1 MRKNI
6 SRYRL
11 GVRTDG
17 SQPSNRGSNPRSG
30 IFIYKSGSRLP
41 AFLTRTP
48 RHWRMHMHDTLK
60 HTNRLIHETSPYLLQ
75 HAHNPVEWY
84 PWGEEALERAK
95 REQKPIL
102 LSIGYSACH
111 WCHVMERE
119 SFENED
125 IAAVMNELF
134 VNIKVDRE
142 ERPDLDEI
150 YMNAVQ
156 IMTRHGGWPMTV
168 FLTPNLKPFY
178 GGTYYP
184 PEDRYGRPGFPKVMH
199 AVAEAFNEKN
209 AQVLEQADQLTTQLN
224 QMSNLVDPHEHEL
237 TEELITKAFQHY
249 RSQFDSQYGGFGN
262 APKFPPS
269 MGLPFLLRY
278 WHHSGN
284 PNALEMVELT
294 LQKMALGG
302 MYDQL
307 GGGFH
312 RYSTDARWLVPHFE
326 KMLYDNAQ
334 LVVAYFEAYQATQN
348 SFYRDIATETLD
360 YVLREMYDA
369 EKGGFYSTQDADSEG
384 VEGKFFVWELPD
396 VEDIIGEKNA
406 EIFCEYYDITPQ
418 GNFEGE
424 NILHVQTPPDIFA
437 RKLRMDQDELEALL
451 ADGRQKLFEEREK
464 RIKPGLDDKILTS
477 WNGIMI
483 RGMAM
488 GYQLTRKPEYLT
500 ACEKSAEFVLTT
512 LSQDNG
518 LLFRTYREG
527 KSHLNAYL
535 EDYSY
540 FIAGLIALYE
550 ASFEPRWLT
559 EAERLAHL
567 MIDQFGDEA
576 GDGFF
581 FTGKA
586 HESLIVQSKSAYDGA
601 TPAGVSM
608 AIHSLFRLAKHL
620 DKPEFHNKAVET
632 LKLYFN
638 QLEVMPSG
646 SGQLLCEL
654 AFLIS
659 TPKEIAIVGGKRDT
673 KTEAMLTALHGMY
686 LPNKIVALSEPN
698 DGGALPLLAN
708 KPQIDNSTTAYVC
721 ENYVC
726 QTPTTEIDAFLGM
739 L

>member
-1 MRKNI
+1 
-6 SRYRL
+6 
-11 GVRTDG
+11 
-17 SQPSNRGSNPRSG
+17 
-30 IFIYKSGSRLP
+30 
-41 AFLTRTP
+41 
-48 RHWRMHMHDTLK
+48 MHDAPK

-75 HAHNPVEWY
+75 HAHNPVDWY

-119 SFENED
+119 SFENEE

-134 VNIKVDRE
+134 INIKVDRE

-156 IMTRHGGWPMTV
+156 VMTRQGGWPMTV
-168 FLTPNLKPFY
+168 FLTPDLKPFY

-184 PEDRYGRPGFPKVMH
+184 PTDRYGRPGFPKVMH
-199 AVAEAFNEKN
+199 AVAEAFNEQN
-209 AQVLEQADQLTTQLN
+209 TQVLQQAEQITTHLEQV
-224 QMSNLVDPHEHEL
+224 SNVVDPHYHEL
-237 TEELITKAFQHY
+237 TEQLMTNAFQHY
-249 RSQFDSQYGGFGN
+249 RSQFDSQHGGFGN
-262 APKFPPS
+262 APKLPPS

-284 PNALEMVELT
+284 ANALEMVELT
-294 LQKMALGG
+294 LQKMARGG

-312 RYSTDARWLVPHFE
+312 RYSTDAHWLVPHFE

-334 LVVAYFEAYQATQN
+334 LVVAYFETYQVTQKP
-348 SFYRDIATETLD
+348 FYRDIAVETLD

-369 EKGGFYSTQDADSEG
+369 ENGGFYSTQDADSEG
-384 VEGKFFVWELPD
+384 VEGKFFVWEPND
-396 VEDIIGEKNA
+396 VEDVVGEENA
-406 EIFCEYYDITPQ
+406 EIFCEYYDITPH

-437 RKLRMDQDELEALL
+437 RKLRMELGELESLL
-451 ADGRQKLFEEREK
+451 ADGKRKLFQEREK

-488 GYQLTRKPEYLT
+488 GYQLTGKPEYLE
-500 ACEKSAEFVLTT
+500 ACKKSAEFVLTT

-518 LLFRTYREG
+518 LLLRTYRAG

-567 MIDQFGDEA
+567 MINEFGDDA

-586 HESLIVQSKSAYDGA
+586 HETLIVQSKSAYDGA
-601 TPAGVSM
+601 TPSGASM
-608 AIHSLFRLAKHL
+608 AIHSLLRLAKHL
-620 DKPEFHNKAVET
+620 DNPEFHDKAVET
-632 LKLYFN
+632 LRLYF
-638 QLEVMPSG
+638 QQMERMPSG

-654 AFLIS
+654 AFLLS
-659 TPKEIAIVGGKRDT
+659 TPKEVAIVGRLGSAETD
-673 KTEAMLTALHGMY
+673 AMLAALHGTY
-686 LPNKIVALSEPN
+686 QPNKIVALSEPS
-698 DGGALPLLAN
+698 DEAQTLPLLVGKTQVDDTA
-708 KPQIDNSTTAYVC
+708 TAYVC

-726 QTPTTEIDAFLGM
+726 QVPTTDLEAFVEL
-739 L
+739 LQ

>member
-1 MRKNI
+1 
-6 SRYRL
+6 
-11 GVRTDG
+11 
-17 SQPSNRGSNPRSG
+17 
-30 IFIYKSGSRLP
+30 
-41 AFLTRTP
+41 
-48 RHWRMHMHDTLK
+48 MHDTPE

-75 HAHNPVEWY
+75 HAHNPVDWY
-84 PWGEEALERAK
+84 PWGKEALTRAK
-95 REQKPIL
+95 QEQKPIL

-119 SFENED
+119 SFENEE

-134 VNIKVDRE
+134 INIKVDRE

-156 IMTRHGGWPMTV
+156 IMTRQGGWPMTV
-168 FLTPNLKPFY
+168 FLTPDLKPFY

-184 PEDRYGRPGFPKVMH
+184 PTDRYGRPGFPKVMH
-199 AVAEAFNEKN
+199 AVSEAFSDQNTE
-209 AQVLEQADQLTTQLN
+209 VLQQAEQITGHLS
-224 QMSNLVDPHEHEL
+224 QMSNVVDPHHHEL
-237 TEELITKAFQHY
+237 TEELMTNAFQNY
-249 RSQFDSQYGGFGN
+249 RAQFDSQHGGFGN

-278 WHHSGN
+278 WHQSGN
-284 PNALEMVELT
+284 ANALEMVELT
-294 LQKMALGG
+294 LEKMARGG

-312 RYSTDARWLVPHFE
+312 RYSTDAHWLVPHFE

-334 LVVAYFEAYQATQN
+334 LVVAYFEAYQATQKP
-348 SFYRDIATETLD
+348 FYRDIATETLD

-369 EKGGFYSTQDADSEG
+369 ENGGFYSTQDADSEG
-384 VEGKFFVWELPD
+384 VEGKFFVWEPND
-396 VEDIIGEKNA
+396 VEDIIGEENA
-406 EIFCEYYDITPQ
+406 KIFCEYYDITPQ

-424 NILHVQTPPDIFA
+424 NILQVQVPSDIFA
-437 RKLRMDQDELEALL
+437 RKLQMDVEALEALL
-451 ADGRQKLFEEREK
+451 ADGKQKLFEEREK

-488 GYQLTRKPEYLT
+488 GYQLTGKLEYLE
-500 ACEKSAEFVLTT
+500 ACEKSAEFVLTV

-518 LLFRTYREG
+518 LLLRTYRDG

-550 ASFEPRWLT
+550 ASFESRWLT
-559 EAERLAHL
+559 EAERLAHI
-567 MIDQFGDEA
+567 MIDQFGDDT

-586 HESLIVQSKSAYDGA
+586 HETLIVQSKSAYDGA
-601 TPAGVSM
+601 TPSGASM
-608 AIHSLFRLAKHL
+608 AIHSLLRLAKHL
-620 DKPEFHNKAVET
+620 DNPEFHDKAVET
-632 LKLYFN
+632 LLLYFH
-638 QLEVMPSG
+638 QMEGMPSG

-654 AFLIS
+654 AFLLS
-659 TPKEIAIVGGKRDT
+659 TPKEIAIVGEQGAA
-673 KTEAMLTALHGMY
+673 KTEAMLAALHSTY
-686 LPNKIVALSEPN
+686 QPNKIVALSESG
-698 DGGALPLLAN
+698 DGQTLPLLAG
-708 KPQIDNSTTAYVC
+708 KTQVDDTATAYVC

-726 QTPTTEIDAFLGM
+726 QAPTTDVEAFVEL
-739 L
+739 LR

>member
-1 MRKNI
+1 
-6 SRYRL
+6 
-11 GVRTDG
+11 
-17 SQPSNRGSNPRSG
+17 
-30 IFIYKSGSRLP
+30 
-41 AFLTRTP
+41 
-48 RHWRMHMHDTLK
+48 MHDTPK

-75 HAHNPVEWY
+75 HAHNPVDWY
-84 PWGEEALERAK
+84 PWGEEALTRAK
-95 REQKPIL
+95 QEQKPIL

-125 IAAVMNELF
+125 IAAIMNQLF
-134 VNIKVDRE
+134 INIKVDRE

-150 YMNAVQ
+150 YMSAVQ
-156 IMTRHGGWPMTV
+156 MMTRQGGWPMTV
-168 FLTPNLKPFY
+168 FLTPDLKPFY

-184 PEDRYGRPGFPKVMH
+184 PTDRYGRPGFPKVME
-199 AVAEAFNEKN
+199 AVAEAFNDKK
-209 AQVLEQADQLTTQLN
+209 AQVLQQADQFTAQLN
-224 QMSNLVDPHEHEL
+224 RISNVVDPHEHEL
-237 TEELITKAFQHY
+237 TEELMTNAFQHY
-249 RSQFDSQYGGFGN
+249 RSQFDSQYGGFGT

-284 PNALEMVELT
+284 ANALEMVELT
-294 LQKMALGG
+294 LEKMARGG

-312 RYSTDARWLVPHFE
+312 RYSTDAHWLVPHFE

-334 LVVAYFEAYQATQN
+334 LVVAYFEAYQATQKP
-348 SFYRDIATETLD
+348 FYRDIAVETLD

-369 EKGGFYSTQDADSEG
+369 ENGGFYSTQDADSEG
-384 VEGKFFVWELPD
+384 VEGKFFVWEPND
-396 VEDIIGEKNA
+396 VEDIIGEENA

-437 RKLRMDQDELEALL
+437 RKLQMDLGELETLL
-451 ADGRQKLFEEREK
+451 TDARQKLFEDREK

-488 GYQLTRKPEYLT
+488 GYQLTGKPEYLE

-518 LLFRTYREG
+518 LLLRTYRAG

-559 EAERLAHL
+559 EAERLANI
-567 MIDQFGDEA
+567 MIDQFGDDV

-586 HESLIVQSKSAYDGA
+586 HEVLIVQSKSAYDGA
-601 TPAGVSM
+601 TPSGASM
-608 AIHSLFRLAKHL
+608 AIHSLLRLAKHL
-620 DKPEFHNKAVET
+620 DNPEFHDKAIET
-632 LKLYFN
+632 LKLYFH
-638 QLEVMPSG
+638 QMEAMPSG

-654 AFLIS
+654 AFLLS
-659 TPKEIAIVGGKRDT
+659 TPKEIAIVGKKGDP
-673 KTEAMLTALHGMY
+673 KTEAMLTALHGIY
-686 LPNKIVALSEPN
+686 QPNKIVASSESA
-698 DGGALPLLAN
+698 DDQTLPLLTG
-708 KPQIDNSTTAYVC
+708 KTQVDNTATAYIC
-721 ENYVC
+721 ENYAC
-726 QTPTTEIDAFLGM
+726 QAPTTDVETFAEM
-739 L
+739 LQ

>member
-1 MRKNI
+1 
-6 SRYRL
+6 
-11 GVRTDG
+11 
-17 SQPSNRGSNPRSG
+17 
-30 IFIYKSGSRLP
+30 
-41 AFLTRTP
+41 
-48 RHWRMHMHDTLK
+48 MHDTPK

-75 HAHNPVEWY
+75 HAHNPVDWY
-84 PWGEEALERAK
+84 PWGEEALTRAK
-95 REQKPIL
+95 QEQKPIL

-125 IAAVMNELF
+125 IAAIMNQLF
-134 VNIKVDRE
+134 INIKVDRE

-156 IMTRHGGWPMTV
+156 MMTRQGGWPMTV
-168 FLTPNLKPFY
+168 FLTPDLKPFY

-184 PEDRYGRPGFPKVMH
+184 PTDRYGRPGFPKVME
-199 AVAEAFNEKN
+199 AVAEAFNDKN
-209 AQVLEQADQLTTQLN
+209 AQVLEQADQLTVQLN
-224 QMSNLVDPHEHEL
+224 RISNVVDPHEHEL
-237 TEELITKAFQHY
+237 TEQLMDNAFQHY
-249 RSQFDSQYGGFGN
+249 RSQFDTQYGGFGT

-284 PNALEMVELT
+284 ANALEMVELT
-294 LQKMALGG
+294 LEKMARGG

-312 RYSTDARWLVPHFE
+312 RYSTDAHWLVPHFE

-334 LVVAYFEAYQATQN
+334 LVVAYFEAYQATRKP
-348 SFYRDIATETLD
+348 FYHHIATETLD

-369 EKGGFYSTQDADSEG
+369 ENGGFYSTQDADSEG
-384 VEGKFFVWELPD
+384 VEGKFFVWEPND
-396 VEDIIGEKNA
+396 VEDIIGEENA
-406 EIFCEYYDITPQ
+406 EIFCEYYDITLH

-424 NILHVQTPPDIFA
+424 NILHVQAPPDIFA
-437 RKLRMDQDELEALL
+437 RKLQMDLGELEALL
-451 ADGRQKLFEEREK
+451 ADARQKLFEEREK

-488 GYQLTRKPEYLT
+488 GYQLTGKPEYLE

-518 LLFRTYREG
+518 LLLRTYRAG

-550 ASFEPRWLT
+550 ACFEPRWLT
-559 EAERLAHL
+559 EAERLANI
-567 MIDQFGDEA
+567 MIDQFGDDA

-586 HESLIVQSKSAYDGA
+586 HETLIVQSKSAYDGA
-601 TPAGVSM
+601 TPSGASM
-608 AIHSLFRLAKHL
+608 AIHSLLRLAKHL
-620 DKPEFHNKAVET
+620 DNPEFHNKAVET
-632 LKLYFN
+632 LKLYFH
-638 QLEVMPSG
+638 QMERMPSG

-654 AFLIS
+654 AFLLS
-659 TPKEIAIVGGKRDT
+659 TPKEIAIVGKKGDP
-673 KTEAMLTALHGMY
+673 KTEAMLTALHGIY
-686 LPNKIVALSEPN
+686 QPNKIVASSESA
-698 DGGALPLLAN
+698 DGETLPLLAG
-708 KPQIDNSTTAYVC
+708 KTQVDNTATAYIC
-721 ENYVC
+721 ENYAC
-726 QTPTTEIDAFLGM
+726 QAPTTDVEAFLG
-739 L
+739 LLH

>member
-1 MRKNI
+1 M
-6 SRYRL
+6 S
-11 GVRTDG
+11 D
-17 SQPSNRGSNPRSG
+17 SP
-30 IFIYKSGSRLP
+30 
-41 AFLTRTP
+41 
-48 RHWRMHMHDTLK
+48 K

-75 HAHNPVEWY
+75 HAHNPVDWY
-84 PWGEEALERAK
+84 PWGEEALELSK

-119 SFENED
+119 SFENEE
-125 IAAVMNELF
+125 IATIMNDLF

-156 IMTRHGGWPMTV
+156 VMTRHGGWPMTV
-168 FLTPNLKPFY
+168 FLTPELKPFY

-184 PEDRYGRPGFPKVMH
+184 PEDRYGRPGFPKVME
-199 AVAEAFNEKN
+199 AVAEAYNEKN
-209 AQVLEQADQLTTQLN
+209 AQVLEQADQITSQLN
-224 QMSNLVDPHEHEL
+224 QMSNLVDPHAQEL
-237 TEELITKAFQHY
+237 TEEIMTKAFHHY

-269 MGLPFLLRY
+269 MGLPFLMRY

-284 PNALEMVELT
+284 DTALEMVELT
-294 LQKMALGG
+294 LQKMARGG

-312 RYSTDARWLVPHFE
+312 RYSTDERWLVPHFE

-334 LVVAYFEAYQATQN
+334 LVVSYFEAYQATQN
-348 SFYRDIATETLD
+348 TFYLDIATETLD

-369 EKGGFYSTQDADSEG
+369 ENGGFYSTQDADSEG
-384 VEGKFFVWELPD
+384 VEGKFFVWEPTD
-396 VEDIIGEKNA
+396 VEDIIGEENA
-406 EIFCEYYDITPQ
+406 EIFCEYYDITPH

-424 NILHVQTPPDIFA
+424 NILHVQTPTDIFA
-437 RKLRMDQDELEALL
+437 RKIGTDIEELETLL
-451 ADGRQKLFEEREK
+451 ADCRQKLFDEREK

-488 GYQLTRKPEYLT
+488 GYQLTGKPEYLT

-512 LSQDNG
+512 LTQENG
-518 LLFRTYREG
+518 LLLRTYRAG

-540 FIAGLIALYE
+540 FITGLIALYE
-550 ASFEPRWLT
+550 ASFEPRWLS
-559 EAERLAHL
+559 EAERLAHS
-567 MIDQFGDEA
+567 MIDQFGDQS

-586 HESLIVQSKSAYDGA
+586 HETLIVQSKSAYDGA
-601 TPAGVSM
+601 TPSGASM
-608 AIHSLFRLAKHL
+608 AIHSLLRLAKHL
-620 DKPEFHNKAVET
+620 DKSEFHDKAVET

-638 QLEVMPSG
+638 QMDVMPSG

-654 AFLIS
+654 AFLLS
-659 TPKEIAIVGGKRDT
+659 TSKEIAIIGEKEDT
-673 KTEAMLTALHGMY
+673 QTERMLTALHNIY
-686 LPNKIVALSEPN
+686 LPNKVIALSDSIEDN
-698 DGGALPLLAN
+698 TLPLLAN
-708 KPQIDNSTTAYVC
+708 RSQIDNTTTAYVC
-721 ENYVC
+721 EDYVC
-726 QTPTTEIDAFLGM
+726 KTPTTDVDAFLQ
-739 L
+739 LLSE

>member
-1 MRKNI
+1 MPDD
-6 SRYRL
+6 S
-11 GVRTDG
+11 
-17 SQPSNRGSNPRSG
+17 
-30 IFIYKSGSRLP
+30 
-41 AFLTRTP
+41 
-48 RHWRMHMHDTLK
+48 K
-60 HTNRLIHETSPYLLQ
+60 HTNRLIQETSPYLLQ
-75 HAHNPVEWY
+75 HAHNPVDWY
-84 PWGEEALERAK
+84 PWGEEALELAK

-119 SFENED
+119 SFENEE
-125 IAAVMNELF
+125 IAAIMNELF

-156 IMTRHGGWPMTV
+156 AMTRQGGWPMTV
-168 FLTPNLKPFY
+168 FLTPDLKPFY

-209 AQVLEQADQLTTQLN
+209 EQVLEQADQITTQLS

-237 TEELITKAFQHY
+237 TEELMSKACQHY

-284 PNALEMVELT
+284 ANALEMVETT
-294 LQKMALGG
+294 LQRMARGG
-302 MYDQL
+302 IYDQL

-312 RYSTDARWLVPHFE
+312 RYSTDERWLVPHFE

-348 SFYRDIATETLD
+348 TFYSDVGTETLD

-369 EKGGFYSTQDADSEG
+369 ENGGFYSTQDADSEG
-384 VEGKFFVWELPD
+384 VEGKFFVWETYD
-396 VEDIIGEKNA
+396 VEDIVGEKNA
-406 EIFCEYYDITPQ
+406 EIFCEYYDITPR

-437 RKLRMDQDELEALL
+437 RKLGMDIDELEALL

-488 GYQLTRKPEYLT
+488 GYQLTGKPEYLT

-518 LLFRTYREG
+518 LLLRTYRAG

-559 EAERLAHL
+559 EAERLTHL
-567 MIDQFGDEA
+567 MIDQFGDEE
-576 GDGFF
+576 GNGFF

-586 HESLIVQSKSAYDGA
+586 HETLIVQSKSAYDGA
-601 TPAGVSM
+601 TPSGASM
-608 AIHSLFRLAKHL
+608 AIHSLLRLSKHL
-620 DKPEFHNKAVET
+620 DNSGFYDKAVET
-632 LKLYFN
+632 LKLYFH
-638 QLEVMPSG
+638 QMDVMPSG

-654 AFLIS
+654 AFLLS
-659 TPKEIAIVGGKRDT
+659 TPKEIAIIGEKEDT
-673 KTEAMLTALHGMY
+673 KTEGMLSALHRMY
-686 LPNKIVALSEPN
+686 LPNKIVAFTDSTE
-698 DGGALPLLAN
+698 GTTLPLLAN
-708 KPQIDNSTTAYVC
+708 KSQIDKSTTAYIC
-721 ENYVC
+721 EDYVC
-726 QTPTTEIDAFLGM
+726 QTPTTDVDTFLEM
-739 L
+739 LQSE

>member
-1 MRKNI
+1 MQ
-6 SRYRL
+6 
-11 GVRTDG
+11 D
-17 SQPSNRGSNPRSG
+17 
-30 IFIYKSGSRLP
+30 
-41 AFLTRTP
+41 TP
-48 RHWRMHMHDTLK
+48 K

-75 HAHNPVEWY
+75 HAHNPVDWY
-84 PWGEEALERAK
+84 PWGEEALELAK

-119 SFENED
+119 SFESEE
-125 IAAVMNELF
+125 IAAIMNELF
-134 VNIKVDRE
+134 INIKVDRE

-156 IMTRHGGWPMTV
+156 VMTRHGGWPMTV
-168 FLTPNLKPFY
+168 FLTPDLKPFY

-199 AVAEAFNEKN
+199 AVAEAFSEKN
-209 AQVLEQADQLTTQLN
+209 AQVLEQADQITTQLN

-237 TEELITKAFQHY
+237 TEELMNKAFQHY
-249 RSQFDSQYGGFGN
+249 RSQFDAQYGGFGN

-284 PNALEMVELT
+284 ANALEMVQLT
-294 LQKMALGG
+294 LQKMARGG

-312 RYSTDARWLVPHFE
+312 RYSTDAHWLVPHFE

-334 LVVAYFEAYQATQN
+334 LVVAYFEAYQATQ
-348 SFYRDIATETLD
+348 SPFYRDIATETLD

-369 EKGGFYSTQDADSEG
+369 ENGGFYSTQDADSEG
-384 VEGKFFVWELPD
+384 VEGKFFVWEPSE
-396 VEDIIGEKNA
+396 VEDIIGEENA
-406 EIFCEYYDITPQ
+406 EIFCEYYDITPH

-424 NILHVQTPPDIFA
+424 NILHVQTPSDIFA
-437 RKLRMDQDELEALL
+437 RKLGMDQDELESLL
-451 ADGRQKLFEEREK
+451 ADGRQKLFAEREK

-488 GYQLTRKPEYLT
+488 GYQLTGKPEYLT

-512 LSQDNG
+512 LSQDDG
-518 LLFRTYREG
+518 LLLRTYRAG

-550 ASFEPRWLT
+550 ASFEPKWLS
-559 EAERLAHL
+559 EAERLAHI
-567 MIDQFGDEA
+567 MIDQFGDES

-601 TPAGVSM
+601 TPAGASM
-608 AIHSLFRLAKHL
+608 AIHSLLRLAKHL
-620 DKPEFHNKAVET
+620 DKPEFHDKAVET
-632 LKLYFN
+632 LKLYFH
-638 QLEVMPSG
+638 QMDVMPSG

-654 AFLIS
+654 AFLLS
-659 TPKEIAIVGGKRDT
+659 TPKEIAIIGEKGET
-673 KTEAMLTALHGMY
+673 KTEAMLAALHGMY
-686 LPNKIVALSEPN
+686 LPNKIVALNEP
-698 DGGALPLLAN
+698 AEETTLPLLAN
-708 KPQIDNSTTAYVC
+708 KPQIDNSATVYVC

-726 QTPTTEIDAFLGM
+726 QAPTTDVEGFVGM
-739 L
+739 LQYM

>member
-1 MRKNI
+1 
-6 SRYRL
+6 
-11 GVRTDG
+11 
-17 SQPSNRGSNPRSG
+17 
-30 IFIYKSGSRLP
+30 
-41 AFLTRTP
+41 
-48 RHWRMHMHDTLK
+48 MHDTPK

-75 HAHNPVEWY
+75 HAHNPVDWY
-84 PWGEEALERAK
+84 PWGEEALARAK
-95 REQKPIL
+95 QEQKPIL

-119 SFENED
+119 SFENEE
-125 IAAVMNELF
+125 IAAVMNQLF
-134 VNIKVDRE
+134 INIKVDRE

-156 IMTRHGGWPMTV
+156 IMTRQGGWPMTV
-168 FLTPNLKPFY
+168 FLTPDLKPFY

-184 PEDRYGRPGFPKVMH
+184 PTDRYGRPGFPKVMD
-199 AVAEAFNEKN
+199 AVAEAFSTQNT
-209 AQVLEQADQLTTQLN
+209 QVLQQAEQITAHLA
-224 QMSNLVDPHEHEL
+224 QMSNVVDPHHHEL
-237 TEELITKAFQHY
+237 TEELMTNAFQNY
-249 RSQFDSQYGGFGN
+249 RSQFDSHHGGFGN

-284 PNALEMVELT
+284 ANALEMVELT
-294 LQKMALGG
+294 LEKMARGG

-312 RYSTDARWLVPHFE
+312 RYSTDAHWLVPHFE

-334 LVVAYFEAYQATQN
+334 LVVAYFEAYQATQKP
-348 SFYRDIATETLD
+348 FYRDIATETLD

-369 EKGGFYSTQDADSEG
+369 ENGGFYSTQDADSEG
-384 VEGKFFVWELPD
+384 VEGKFFVWEPND
-396 VEDIIGEKNA
+396 VEDIIGEENA

-424 NILHVQTPPDIFA
+424 NILHVQAPPDIFA
-437 RKLRMDQDELEALL
+437 RKLRMDLGELETLL
-451 ADGRQKLFEEREK
+451 ADAKQKLFEARET

-477 WNGIMI
+477 WNGLMI

-488 GYQLTRKPEYLT
+488 GYQLTGKSEYLE
-500 ACEKSAEFVLTT
+500 ACEKSAEFVLTV

-518 LLFRTYREG
+518 LLLRTYRDG

-540 FIAGLIALYE
+540 FIAGLIGLYE

-559 EAERLAHL
+559 EAERLANL
-567 MIDQFGDEA
+567 MIDQFGDDA

-586 HESLIVQSKSAYDGA
+586 HETLIVQSKSAYDGA
-601 TPAGVSM
+601 TPSGASM
-608 AIHSLFRLAKHL
+608 AIHSLLRLAKHL
-620 DKPEFHNKAVET
+620 DKPEFHDRAVET
-632 LKLYFN
+632 LLLYFH
-638 QLEVMPSG
+638 QMERMPSG

-654 AFLIS
+654 AFLLS
-659 TPKEIAIVGGKRDT
+659 TPKEIAIVGQKGDA
-673 KTEAMLTALHGMY
+673 KTGELLAALHGIY
-686 LPNKIVALSEPN
+686 QPNKIVALSESA
-698 DGGALPLLAN
+698 DGQTLPLLAG
-708 KPQIDNSTTAYVC
+708 KTQVDNTATAYVC

-726 QTPTTEIDAFLGM
+726 QAPTTDVEAFVKL
-739 L
+739 LR

>member
-1 MRKNI
+1 
-6 SRYRL
+6 
-11 GVRTDG
+11 
-17 SQPSNRGSNPRSG
+17 
-30 IFIYKSGSRLP
+30 
-41 AFLTRTP
+41 
-48 RHWRMHMHDTLK
+48 MHDTPK

-75 HAHNPVEWY
+75 HAHNPVDWY
-84 PWGEEALERAK
+84 PWGEAALTRAK
-95 REQKPIL
+95 QEQKPIL

-119 SFENED
+119 SFENEE

-134 VNIKVDRE
+134 INIKVDRE

-156 IMTRHGGWPMTV
+156 IMTRQGGWPMTV
-168 FLTPNLKPFY
+168 FLTPDLKPFY

-184 PEDRYGRPGFPKVMH
+184 PTDRYGRPGFPKVMH
-199 AVAEAFNEKN
+199 AVAEAFSGQNT
-209 AQVLEQADQLTTQLN
+209 QVLEQADQITAHLA
-224 QMSNLVDPHEHEL
+224 QMSNVVDPNHREL
-237 TEELITKAFQHY
+237 TEALMTNAFQNY
-249 RSQFDSQYGGFGN
+249 RSQFDSHHGGFGN

-284 PNALEMVELT
+284 VNALEMVELT
-294 LQKMALGG
+294 LEKMARGG

-312 RYSTDARWLVPHFE
+312 RYSTDAHWLVPHFE

-334 LVVAYFEAYQATQN
+334 LVVAYFEAYQATQKP
-348 SFYRDIATETLD
+348 FYRDIATETLD

-369 EKGGFYSTQDADSEG
+369 ENGGFYSTQDADSEG
-384 VEGKFFVWELPD
+384 VEGKFFVWEPND
-396 VEDIIGEKNA
+396 VEDIIGEENA

-437 RKLRMDQDELEALL
+437 RKLRMEVSELEALL
-451 ADGRQKLFEEREK
+451 ADGKQKLFEAREK

-488 GYQLTRKPEYLT
+488 GYQLTGKPEYLE

-518 LLFRTYREG
+518 LLLRTYRDG

-540 FIAGLIALYE
+540 FISGLIALYE

-559 EAERLAHL
+559 EAERLAHI
-567 MIDQFGDEA
+567 MIDQFGDDA

-586 HESLIVQSKSAYDGA
+586 HETLIVQSKSAYDGA
-601 TPAGVSM
+601 TPSGASM
-608 AIHSLFRLAKHL
+608 AIHSLLRLAKHL
-620 DKPEFHNKAVET
+620 DNSEFHDKTVET
-632 LKLYFN
+632 LSLYF
-638 QLEVMPSG
+638 QQMERMPSG

-654 AFLIS
+654 AFLLS
-659 TPKEIAIVGGKRDT
+659 TPKEIAIVGT
-673 KTEAMLTALHGMY
+673 KGDAKTDAMLAALHSTY
-686 LPNKIVALSEPN
+686 QPNKIVALSESA
-698 DGGALPLLAN
+698 DGQTLPLLTG
-708 KPQIDNSTTAYVC
+708 KTQIDNAATAYVC

-726 QTPTTEIDAFLGM
+726 QAPTTDVEAFVEL
-739 L
+739 LR

>member
-1 MRKNI
+1 
-6 SRYRL
+6 
-11 GVRTDG
+11 
-17 SQPSNRGSNPRSG
+17 
-30 IFIYKSGSRLP
+30 
-41 AFLTRTP
+41 
-48 RHWRMHMHDTLK
+48 MHDTPK

-75 HAHNPVEWY
+75 HAHNPVDWY

-95 REQKPIL
+95 HEQKPIL

-119 SFENED
+119 SFENEE

-134 VNIKVDRE
+134 INIKVDRE

-156 IMTRHGGWPMTV
+156 VMTRQGGWPMTV
-168 FLTPNLKPFY
+168 FLTPDLKPFY

-184 PEDRYGRPGFPKVMH
+184 PTDRYGRPGFPKVME
-199 AVAEAFNEKN
+199 AVAEAFKDKHT
-209 AQVLEQADQLTTQLN
+209 QVLEQADQLTTQLN
-224 QMSNLVDPHEHEL
+224 QISNVVDPHEHEP
-237 TEELITKAFQHY
+237 TEQLMQNAFQHY
-249 RSQFDSQYGGFGN
+249 RSQFDSHHGGFGN

-284 PNALEMVELT
+284 ANALEMVELT
-294 LQKMALGG
+294 LEKMARGG

-312 RYSTDARWLVPHFE
+312 RYSTDAHWLVPHFE

-334 LVVAYFEAYQATQN
+334 LVVAYFEAYQATQKP
-348 SFYRDIATETLD
+348 FYRDIATETLD

-369 EKGGFYSTQDADSEG
+369 ENGGFYSTQDADSEG
-384 VEGKFFVWELPD
+384 VEGKFFVWEPND
-396 VEDIIGEKNA
+396 VEDIIGEENA

-424 NILHVQTPPDIFA
+424 NILHVQTPSDIFA
-437 RKLRMDQDELEALL
+437 RKLRMELEDLEALL
-451 ADGRQKLFEEREK
+451 ADGKRKLFEEREK

-488 GYQLTRKPEYLT
+488 GYQLTAKPEYLE

-512 LSQDNG
+512 LSQGSG
-518 LLFRTYREG
+518 LLLRTYRSG

-550 ASFEPRWLT
+550 SSFETRWLT
-559 EAERLAHL
+559 EAERLAHI

-586 HESLIVQSKSAYDGA
+586 HETLIVQSKSAYDGA
-601 TPAGVSM
+601 TPSGASM
-608 AIHSLFRLAKHL
+608 AIHSLLRLAKHL
-620 DKPEFHNKAVET
+620 DNPEFHDKAVET
-632 LKLYFN
+632 LKLYFH
-638 QLEVMPSG
+638 QMERMPTG

-654 AFLIS
+654 AFLLS
-659 TPKEIAIVGGKRDT
+659 TPKEIAIVGEKGDT
-673 KTEAMLTALHGMY
+673 KTEAMLAALHGTY
-686 LPNKIVALSEPN
+686 QPNKIVALSESA
-698 DGGALPLLAN
+698 DGQTLPLLAG
-708 KPQIDNSTTAYVC
+708 KTQVDDTATAYVC
-721 ENYVC
+721 ENYAC
-726 QTPTTEIDAFLGM
+726 QAPTTDVEAFVEL
-739 L
+739 LQ

>member
-1 MRKNI
+1 
-6 SRYRL
+6 
-11 GVRTDG
+11 
-17 SQPSNRGSNPRSG
+17 
-30 IFIYKSGSRLP
+30 
-41 AFLTRTP
+41 
-48 RHWRMHMHDTLK
+48 MHDTPK
-60 HTNRLIHETSPYLLQ
+60 HTNRLVHETSPYLLQ
-75 HAHNPVEWY
+75 HAHNPVDWY

-119 SFENED
+119 SFENEE

-134 VNIKVDRE
+134 INIKVDRE

-156 IMTRHGGWPMTV
+156 VMTRQGGWPMTV
-168 FLTPNLKPFY
+168 FLTPDLKPFY

-184 PEDRYGRPGFPKVMH
+184 PTDRYGRPGFPKVME
-199 AVAEAFNEKN
+199 AVAEAFKDKHT
-209 AQVLEQADQLTTQLN
+209 QVLEQADQLTAQLN
-224 QMSNLVDPHEHEL
+224 QINNVVYPHEQEL
-237 TEELITKAFQHY
+237 SEQLMQNAFQHY
-249 RSQFDSQYGGFGN
+249 RSQFDSHHGGFGN

-284 PNALEMVELT
+284 ANALEMVELT
-294 LQKMALGG
+294 LEKMARGG

-312 RYSTDARWLVPHFE
+312 RYSTDAHWLVPHFE

-334 LVVAYFEAYQATQN
+334 LVVVYFEAYQATQKP
-348 SFYRDIATETLD
+348 FYRDIATETLD

-369 EKGGFYSTQDADSEG
+369 ENGGFYSTQDADSEG
-384 VEGKFFVWELPD
+384 VEGKFFVWEPND
-396 VEDIIGEKNA
+396 VEDVIGEENA
-406 EIFCEYYDITPQ
+406 EIFCEYYDITPH

-424 NILHVQTPPDIFA
+424 NILHVQTPSDIFA
-437 RKLRMDQDELEALL
+437 RKLRMDVAELEALL
-451 ADGRQKLFEEREK
+451 ADGKQKLFEEREK

-488 GYQLTRKPEYLT
+488 GYQLTAKPAYLE

-518 LLFRTYREG
+518 LLLRTYRSG

-559 EAERLAHL
+559 EAERLAHI
-567 MIDQFGDEA
+567 MIDQFGDDA

-586 HESLIVQSKSAYDGA
+586 HETLIVQSKSAYDGA
-601 TPAGVSM
+601 TPSGASM
-608 AIHSLFRLAKHL
+608 AIHSLLRLAKHL
-620 DKPEFHNKAVET
+620 DNAQFHDKAVET
-632 LKLYFN
+632 LKLYFH
-638 QLEVMPSG
+638 QMERMPSG

-654 AFLIS
+654 AFLLS
-659 TPKEIAIVGGKRDT
+659 TPKEIAIVGEKGDA
-673 KTEAMLTALHGMY
+673 KTEAMLAALHGIY
-686 LPNKIVALSEPN
+686 HPNKIVALSESA
-698 DGGALPLLAN
+698 DGQTLPLLAG
-708 KPQIDNSTTAYVC
+708 KSQVDNTATAYVC

-726 QTPTTEIDAFLGM
+726 QAPTTDVEAFLE
-739 L
+739 LLQ

>member
-1 MRKNI
+1 
-6 SRYRL
+6 
-11 GVRTDG
+11 
-17 SQPSNRGSNPRSG
+17 
-30 IFIYKSGSRLP
+30 
-41 AFLTRTP
+41 
-48 RHWRMHMHDTLK
+48 MHDDPK
-60 HTNRLIHETSPYLLQ
+60 HTNRLIQETSPYLLQ
-75 HAHNPVEWY
+75 HAHNPVDWF
-84 PWGEEALERAK
+84 PWGKEALELSK

-119 SFENED
+119 SFENEE
-125 IAAVMNELF
+125 IAAIMNELF

-156 IMTRHGGWPMTV
+156 AMTRHGGWPMTV
-168 FLTPNLKPFY
+168 FLTPDLKPFY

-184 PEDRYGRPGFPKVMH
+184 PEDRYGRPGFPKVME

-209 AQVLEQADQLTTQLN
+209 AQVLEQADQITTQLS

-237 TEELITKAFQHY
+237 TEELMTQAFNHY
-249 RSQFDSQYGGFGN
+249 RTQFDAQYGGFGN

-284 PNALEMVELT
+284 VNALEMVEIT
-294 LQKMALGG
+294 LQKMARGG
-302 MYDQL
+302 LYDQL

-312 RYSTDARWLVPHFE
+312 RYSTDAHWLVPHFE

-348 SFYRDIATETLD
+348 TFYRDIGTETLD

-369 EKGGFYSTQDADSEG
+369 ENGGFYSTQDADSEG
-384 VEGKFFVWELPD
+384 VEGKFFVWEPYD

-424 NILHVQTPPDIFA
+424 NILHVQTTSDIFA
-437 RKLRMDQDELEALL
+437 RKIGMDADELEALL
-451 ADGRQKLFEEREK
+451 AEGRQKLFDEREK

-488 GYQLTRKPEYLT
+488 GYQLTGKPEYLS

-518 LLFRTYREG
+518 LLLRTYRAG

-567 MIDQFGDEA
+567 MIEQFGDEA

-586 HESLIVQSKSAYDGA
+586 HETLIVQSKSAYDGA
-601 TPAGVSM
+601 TPSGASM

-620 DKPEFHNKAVET
+620 DNTGFHDKAVET
-632 LKLYFN
+632 LKLYFH
-638 QLEVMPSG
+638 QMEVMPTG

-654 AFLIS
+654 AFMLS
-659 TPKEIAIVGGKRDT
+659 TPKEIAIIGVKGDT
-673 KTEAMLTALHGMY
+673 TSEAMLKALHGMY
-686 LPNKIVALSEPN
+686 FPNKIVAMTESVE
-698 DGGALPLLAN
+698 GSTLPLLAN
-708 KPQIDNSTTAYVC
+708 KSQIDNNTTAYVC
-721 ENYVC
+721 EDYVC
-726 QTPTTEIDAFLGM
+726 QAPTTDVDMFLQM
-739 L
+739 LQE

>member
-1 MRKNI
+1 
-6 SRYRL
+6 
-11 GVRTDG
+11 
-17 SQPSNRGSNPRSG
+17 
-30 IFIYKSGSRLP
+30 
-41 AFLTRTP
+41 
-48 RHWRMHMHDTLK
+48 MHDTPK
-60 HTNRLIHETSPYLLQ
+60 HTNRLVHETSPYLLQ
-75 HAHNPVEWY
+75 HAHNPVDWY

-119 SFENED
+119 SFENEE
-125 IAAVMNELF
+125 IASVMNELF
-134 VNIKVDRE
+134 INIKVDRE

-156 IMTRHGGWPMTV
+156 VMTRQGGWPMTV
-168 FLTPNLKPFY
+168 FLTPDLKPFY

-184 PEDRYGRPGFPKVMH
+184 PTDRYGRPGFPKVME
-199 AVAEAFNEKN
+199 AVAEAFKDKHT
-209 AQVLEQADQLTTQLN
+209 QVLEQADQLTAQLN
-224 QMSNLVDPHEHEL
+224 QINNVVYPHEQEL
-237 TEELITKAFQHY
+237 SEQLMQNAFQHY
-249 RSQFDSQYGGFGN
+249 RSQFDSHHGGFGN

-284 PNALEMVELT
+284 ANALEMVELT
-294 LQKMALGG
+294 LEKMARGG

-312 RYSTDARWLVPHFE
+312 RYSTDAHWLVPHFE

-334 LVVAYFEAYQATQN
+334 LVVAYFEAYQATQKP
-348 SFYRDIATETLD
+348 FYRDITTETLD

-369 EKGGFYSTQDADSEG
+369 ENGGFYSTQDADSEG
-384 VEGKFFVWELPD
+384 IEGKFFVWEPND
-396 VEDIIGEKNA
+396 VEDVIGEENA
-406 EIFCEYYDITPQ
+406 EIFCEYYDITPH

-424 NILHVQTPPDIFA
+424 NILHVQTPSDIFA
-437 RKLRMDQDELEALL
+437 RKLRMDVAELEALL
-451 ADGRQKLFEEREK
+451 ADGKQKLFEEREK

-488 GYQLTRKPEYLT
+488 GYQLTGKPEYLE

-518 LLFRTYREG
+518 LLLRTYRSG

-550 ASFEPRWLT
+550 ASFEQRWLT
-559 EAERLAHL
+559 EAERLAHI
-567 MIDQFGDEA
+567 MIDQFGDDA

-586 HESLIVQSKSAYDGA
+586 HETLIVQSKSAYDGA
-601 TPAGVSM
+601 TPSGASM
-608 AIHSLFRLAKHL
+608 AIHSLLRLAKHL
-620 DKPEFHNKAVET
+620 DNAQFHDKAVET
-632 LKLYFN
+632 LKLYFH
-638 QLEVMPSG
+638 QMERMPSG

-654 AFLIS
+654 AFLLS
-659 TPKEIAIVGGKRDT
+659 TPKEIAIVGEKGDA
-673 KTEAMLTALHGMY
+673 KTEAMLVALHSTY
-686 LPNKIVALSEPN
+686 QPNKIVALSESA
-698 DGGALPLLAN
+698 DGQILPLLAG
-708 KPQIDNSTTAYVC
+708 KTQIDDTATAYVC
-721 ENYVC
+721 ENYAC
-726 QTPTTEIDAFLGM
+726 QAPTTDVEAFVEL
-739 L
+739 LQ

>member
-1 MRKNI
+1 
-6 SRYRL
+6 
-11 GVRTDG
+11 
-17 SQPSNRGSNPRSG
+17 
-30 IFIYKSGSRLP
+30 
-41 AFLTRTP
+41 
-48 RHWRMHMHDTLK
+48 MHDTPK

-75 HAHNPVEWY
+75 HAHNPVDWY
-84 PWGEEALERAK
+84 PWGGEALERAK
-95 REQKPIL
+95 QEQRPIL

-119 SFENED
+119 SFENEE

-134 VNIKVDRE
+134 INIKVDRE

-156 IMTRHGGWPMTV
+156 IMTRQGGWPMTV
-168 FLTPNLKPFY
+168 FLTPDLKPFY

-184 PEDRYGRPGFPKVMH
+184 PTDRHGRPGFPKVMH
-199 AVAEAFNEKN
+199 AVSEAFNDKHTQILQQ
-209 AQVLEQADQLTTQLN
+209 AEQITTHLA
-224 QMSNLVDPHEHEL
+224 QMSNVADPHHHEL
-237 TEELITKAFQHY
+237 TEELMTKAFQNY
-249 RSQFDSQYGGFGN
+249 RSQFDSRHGGFGN

-284 PNALEMVELT
+284 ANALEMVELT
-294 LQKMALGG
+294 LEKMARGG

-312 RYSTDARWLVPHFE
+312 RYSTDAHWLVPHFE

-334 LVVAYFEAYQATQN
+334 LVVAYFEAYQATQKP
-348 SFYRDIATETLD
+348 FYRDIATETLD

-369 EKGGFYSTQDADSEG
+369 ENGGFYATQDADSEG
-384 VEGKFFVWELPD
+384 VEGKFFVWEPND
-396 VEDIIGEKNA
+396 VEDIIGEENA
-406 EIFCEYYDITPQ
+406 DIFCEYYDITPQ

-424 NILHVQTPPDIFA
+424 NILHVQVPPDIFA
-437 RKLRMDQDELEALL
+437 RKLRMDPDELEALL
-451 ADGRQKLFEEREK
+451 TDGKQKLFEAREK

-483 RGMAM
+483 RSMAM
-488 GYQLTRKPEYLT
+488 GYQLTGKPEYLE
-500 ACEKSAEFVLTT
+500 ACEKSADFILTT

-518 LLFRTYREG
+518 LLLRTYRDG

-559 EAERLAHL
+559 EAERLAHI
-567 MIDQFGDEA
+567 MIDQFGDDA

-586 HESLIVQSKSAYDGA
+586 HETLIVQSKSAYDGA
-601 TPAGVSM
+601 TPSGASM
-608 AIHSLFRLAKHL
+608 AIHSLLRLAKHL
-620 DKPEFHNKAVET
+620 DTAEFHDKAVET
-632 LKLYFN
+632 LLLYFH
-638 QLEVMPSG
+638 QMEGTPSG

-654 AFLIS
+654 AFLLS
-659 TPKEIAIVGGKRDT
+659 TPKEIAIVGRKGDA
-673 KTEAMLTALHGMY
+673 KTEAMLTALHSIY
-686 LPNKIVALSEPN
+686 QPNKIVALSESA
-698 DGGALPLLAN
+698 DEQTFPLLAS
-708 KPQIDNSTTAYVC
+708 KPQVDNTATAYVC

-726 QTPTTEIDAFLGM
+726 QAPTTDIATFVERLR
-739 L
+739 

>member
-1 MRKNI
+1 
-6 SRYRL
+6 
-11 GVRTDG
+11 
-17 SQPSNRGSNPRSG
+17 
-30 IFIYKSGSRLP
+30 
-41 AFLTRTP
+41 
-48 RHWRMHMHDTLK
+48 MHDTSK

-75 HAHNPVEWY
+75 HAHNPVDWY
-84 PWGEEALERAK
+84 PWGEEALTRAK
-95 REQKPIL
+95 QEQKPIL

-119 SFENED
+119 SFENEE

-134 VNIKVDRE
+134 INIKVDRE

-156 IMTRHGGWPMTV
+156 IMTRQGGWPMTV
-168 FLTPNLKPFY
+168 FLTPDLKPFY

-184 PEDRYGRPGFPKVMH
+184 PTDRYGRPGFPKVMS
-199 AVAEAFNEKN
+199 AVSEAFSDQNT
-209 AQVLEQADQLTTQLN
+209 QVLQQAEQITAHLT
-224 QMSNLVDPHEHEL
+224 QMSNVVDPHHQEL
-237 TEELITKAFQHY
+237 TEELMTNAFQNY
-249 RSQFDSQYGGFGN
+249 RSQFDSHHGGFGN

-284 PNALEMVELT
+284 ANALEMVELT
-294 LQKMALGG
+294 LEKMARGG

-312 RYSTDARWLVPHFE
+312 RYSTDAHWLVPHFE

-334 LVVAYFEAYQATQN
+334 LVVAYFEAYQATQKP
-348 SFYRDIATETLD
+348 FYRDIATETLD

-369 EKGGFYSTQDADSEG
+369 ENGGFYSTQDADSEG
-384 VEGKFFVWELPD
+384 VEGKFFVWEPND
-396 VEDIIGEKNA
+396 VEDIIGEENA

-424 NILHVQTPPDIFA
+424 NILQVQAPPDIFA
-437 RKLRMDQDELEALL
+437 RKLRMDVSELETLL
-451 ADGRQKLFEEREK
+451 ADGKQKLFEAREK

-488 GYQLTRKPEYLT
+488 GYQLTGKSEYLE
-500 ACEKSAEFVLTT
+500 ACEKSAEFVLTV

-518 LLFRTYREG
+518 LLLRTHRDG

-559 EAERLAHL
+559 EAERLAHI
-567 MIDQFGDEA
+567 MIDQFGDDA

-586 HESLIVQSKSAYDGA
+586 HETLIVQSKSAYDGA
-601 TPAGVSM
+601 TPSGASM
-608 AIHSLFRLAKHL
+608 AIHSLLRLAKHL
-620 DKPEFHNKAVET
+620 DNPEFHDKAVET
-632 LKLYFN
+632 LLLYFH
-638 QLEVMPSG
+638 QMERMPSG

-654 AFLIS
+654 AFLLS
-659 TPKEIAIVGGKRDT
+659 TPKEIAIVGEKGDA
-673 KTEAMLTALHGMY
+673 KTEAMLTALHGTY
-686 LPNKIVALSEPN
+686 QPNKIVALSESA
-698 DGGALPLLAN
+698 DGQTLPLLAG
-708 KPQIDNSTTAYVC
+708 KTQVDNTATVYVC

-726 QTPTTEIDAFLGM
+726 QAPTTNVEAFVEL
-739 L
+739 LQ

>member
-1 MRKNI
+1 
-6 SRYRL
+6 
-11 GVRTDG
+11 
-17 SQPSNRGSNPRSG
+17 
-30 IFIYKSGSRLP
+30 
-41 AFLTRTP
+41 
-48 RHWRMHMHDTLK
+48 MHDTPK
-60 HTNRLIHETSPYLLQ
+60 HTNRLVHETSPYLLQ
-75 HAHNPVEWY
+75 HAHNPVDWY
-84 PWGEEALERAK
+84 PWGEEALTRAK
-95 REQKPIL
+95 QEQKPIL

-125 IAAVMNELF
+125 IAAIMNQLF
-134 VNIKVDRE
+134 INIKVDRE

-150 YMNAVQ
+150 YMSAVQ
-156 IMTRHGGWPMTV
+156 MMTRQGGWPMTV
-168 FLTPNLKPFY
+168 FLTPDLKPFY

-184 PEDRYGRPGFPKVMH
+184 PTDRYGRPGFPKVME
-199 AVAEAFNEKN
+199 AVAEAFNDKK
-209 AQVLEQADQLTTQLN
+209 AQVLEQADQFTAQLN
-224 QMSNLVDPHEHEL
+224 RMSNIVDPHEYEL
-237 TEELITKAFQHY
+237 TEELMTNAFHHY
-249 RSQFDSQYGGFGN
+249 RSQFDSQYGGFGT

-294 LQKMALGG
+294 LEKMARGG

-312 RYSTDARWLVPHFE
+312 RYSTDAHWLVPHFE

-334 LVVAYFEAYQATQN
+334 LVVAYFEAYQATQKP
-348 SFYRDIATETLD
+348 FYRHTAIETLD

-369 EKGGFYSTQDADSEG
+369 ENGGFYSTQDADSEG
-384 VEGKFFVWELPD
+384 VEGKFFVWEPND
-396 VEDIIGEKNA
+396 VEDIIGEENA

-437 RKLRMDQDELEALL
+437 RKLQIALEDLETLL
-451 ADGRQKLFEEREK
+451 GDGKQKLFEAREE

-488 GYQLTRKPEYLT
+488 GYQLTGKPEYLE

-518 LLFRTYREG
+518 LLLRTYRAG

-559 EAERLAHL
+559 EAERLAHI
-567 MIDQFGDEA
+567 MIDQFGDDA

-586 HESLIVQSKSAYDGA
+586 HETLIVQSKSAYDGA
-601 TPAGVSM
+601 TPSGASM
-608 AIHSLFRLAKHL
+608 AIHSLLRLAKHL
-620 DKPEFHNKAVET
+620 DNPEFHDKAVET
-632 LKLYFN
+632 LKLYFH
-638 QLEVMPSG
+638 QMEAMPSG

-654 AFLIS
+654 AFLLS
-659 TPKEIAIVGGKRDT
+659 TPKEIAIVGKKGDA
-673 KTEAMLTALHGMY
+673 KTEAMLTALHSIY
-686 LPNKIVALSEPN
+686 QPNKIVAASESA
-698 DGGALPLLAN
+698 DDQTLPLLAG
-708 KPQIDNSTTAYVC
+708 KTQVDNTATAYIC
-721 ENYVC
+721 ENYAC
-726 QTPTTEIDAFLGM
+726 QAPTTDVEAFVEM
-739 L
+739 LQ

>member
-1 MRKNI
+1 
-6 SRYRL
+6 
-11 GVRTDG
+11 
-17 SQPSNRGSNPRSG
+17 
-30 IFIYKSGSRLP
+30 
-41 AFLTRTP
+41 
-48 RHWRMHMHDTLK
+48 MHDTSK

-75 HAHNPVEWY
+75 HAHNPVDWY

-95 REQKPIL
+95 HEQKPIL

-119 SFENED
+119 SFENEE

-134 VNIKVDRE
+134 INIKVDRE

-156 IMTRHGGWPMTV
+156 VMTRQGGWPMTV
-168 FLTPNLKPFY
+168 FLTPDLKPFY

-184 PEDRYGRPGFPKVMH
+184 PTDRYGRPGFPKVME
-199 AVAEAFNEKN
+199 AVAEAFKDKYT
-209 AQVLEQADQLTTQLN
+209 QVLEQADQLTAQLN
-224 QMSNLVDPHEHEL
+224 QISNVVDPHEHEL
-237 TEELITKAFQHY
+237 TEQLMQNAFQHY
-249 RSQFDSQYGGFGN
+249 RSQFDSHHGGFGN

-284 PNALEMVELT
+284 ANALEMVELT
-294 LQKMALGG
+294 LEKMARGG

-312 RYSTDARWLVPHFE
+312 RYSTDAHWLVPHFE

-334 LVVAYFEAYQATQN
+334 LVVAYFGAYQATQK
-348 SFYRDIATETLD
+348 SFYRDIAVETLD

-369 EKGGFYSTQDADSEG
+369 ENGGFYSTQDADSEG
-384 VEGKFFVWELPD
+384 VEGKFFVWEPND
-396 VEDIIGEKNA
+396 IEDIIGEENA

-437 RKLRMDQDELEALL
+437 RKLQMEVEKLEALL
-451 ADGRQKLFEEREK
+451 AEGRQKLFEEREK

-488 GYQLTRKPEYLT
+488 GYQLTGKPEYLE

-512 LSQDNG
+512 LSQENG
-518 LLFRTYREG
+518 LLLRTYRSG

-559 EAERLAHL
+559 EAERLAHI
-567 MIDQFGDEA
+567 MIDQFGDDA

-586 HESLIVQSKSAYDGA
+586 HETLIVQSKSAYDGA
-601 TPAGVSM
+601 TPSGASM
-608 AIHSLFRLAKHL
+608 AIHSLLRLAKHL
-620 DKPEFHNKAVET
+620 DNPEFHDKAVET
-632 LKLYFN
+632 LKLYFH
-638 QLEVMPSG
+638 QMERMPTG

-654 AFLIS
+654 AFLLS
-659 TPKEIAIVGGKRDT
+659 TPKEIAIVGKKGDAET
-673 KTEAMLTALHGMY
+673 KAMLAGLHGVY
-686 LPNKIVALSEPN
+686 QPNKIVALSES
-698 DGGALPLLAN
+698 AEEQTLPLLTGKTQVDDTA
-708 KPQIDNSTTAYVC
+708 TAYVC

-726 QTPTTEIDAFLGM
+726 QAPTTDVTAFVEL
-739 L
+739 LR

>member
-1 MRKNI
+1 
-6 SRYRL
+6 
-11 GVRTDG
+11 
-17 SQPSNRGSNPRSG
+17 
-30 IFIYKSGSRLP
+30 
-41 AFLTRTP
+41 
-48 RHWRMHMHDTLK
+48 MHDTSK
-60 HTNRLIHETSPYLLQ
+60 HTNRLVHETSPYLLQ
-75 HAHNPVEWY
+75 HAHNPVDWY

-119 SFENED
+119 SFENEE

-134 VNIKVDRE
+134 INIKVDRE

-156 IMTRHGGWPMTV
+156 VMTRQGGWPMTV
-168 FLTPNLKPFY
+168 FLTPDLKPFY

-184 PEDRYGRPGFPKVMH
+184 PTDRYGRPGFPKVME
-199 AVAEAFNEKN
+199 AVAEAFKDKHT
-209 AQVLEQADQLTTQLN
+209 QVLEQADQLTAQLN
-224 QMSNLVDPHEHEL
+224 QISNVVDPHEHEL
-237 TEELITKAFQHY
+237 TEQLMQNAFQHY
-249 RSQFDSQYGGFGN
+249 RSQFDSHHGGFGN

-284 PNALEMVELT
+284 ANALEMVEVT
-294 LQKMALGG
+294 LEKMARGG

-312 RYSTDARWLVPHFE
+312 RYSTDAHWLVPHFE

-334 LVVAYFEAYQATQN
+334 LVVAYFEAYQATQKP
-348 SFYRDIATETLD
+348 FYRDIATETLD

-369 EKGGFYSTQDADSEG
+369 ENGGFYSTQDADSEG
-384 VEGKFFVWELPD
+384 VEGKFFVWEPND
-396 VEDIIGEKNA
+396 VEDIIGEENA
-406 EIFCEYYDITPQ
+406 EIFCEYYDITPH

-424 NILHVQTPPDIFA
+424 NILHVQTPSDIFA
-437 RKLRMDQDELEALL
+437 RKLRMDVVELEALL
-451 ADGRQKLFEEREK
+451 AEGKQKLFEEREK

-488 GYQLTRKPEYLT
+488 GYQLTAKPEYLE

-518 LLFRTYREG
+518 LLLRTYRSG

-550 ASFEPRWLT
+550 ASFESRWLT
-559 EAERLAHL
+559 EAERLAHI
-567 MIDQFGDEA
+567 MIDQFGDDA

-586 HESLIVQSKSAYDGA
+586 HETLIVQSKSAYDGA
-601 TPAGVSM
+601 TPSGASM
-608 AIHSLFRLAKHL
+608 AIHSLLRLAKHL
-620 DKPEFHNKAVET
+620 DNPEFHDKAVET
-632 LKLYFN
+632 LKLYFH
-638 QLEVMPSG
+638 QMEGMPSG

-654 AFLIS
+654 AFLLS
-659 TPKEIAIVGGKRDT
+659 TPKEIAIVGEKGDA
-673 KTEAMLTALHGMY
+673 KTEAMLAALHGTY
-686 LPNKIVALSEPN
+686 QPNKIVALSESA
-698 DGGALPLLAN
+698 DGQILPLLAG
-708 KPQIDNSTTAYVC
+708 KTQVDDTATAYVC
-721 ENYVC
+721 ENYAC
-726 QTPTTEIDAFLGM
+726 QAPTTDVEAFVEL
-739 L
+739 LQ

>member
-1 MRKNI
+1 MH
-6 SRYRL
+6 
-11 GVRTDG
+11 
-17 SQPSNRGSNPRSG
+17 
-30 IFIYKSGSRLP
+30 
-41 AFLTRTP
+41 ATP
-48 RHWRMHMHDTLK
+48 K

-75 HAHNPVEWY
+75 HAHNPVDWY
-84 PWGEEALERAK
+84 PWGEEALALAK

-119 SFENED
+119 SFENEN
-125 IAAVMNELF
+125 IAAIMNELF

-156 IMTRHGGWPMTV
+156 VMTRHGGWPMTV
-168 FLTPNLKPFY
+168 FLTPDLKPFY

-184 PEDRYGRPGFPKVMH
+184 PTDRYGRPGFPKVMQ
-199 AVAEAFNEKN
+199 AVAEAFNDQN
-209 AQVLEQADQLTTQLN
+209 AQVLQQADQITTQLH
-224 QMSNLVDPHEHEL
+224 QISNIVDPHEHEL
-237 TEELITKAFQHY
+237 TEELMTNAFQHY
-249 RSQFDSQYGGFGN
+249 RTQFDSHYGGFGS

-278 WHHSGN
+278 WHRSGN
-284 PNALEMVELT
+284 TNALEMVELT
-294 LQKMALGG
+294 LQRMARGG
-302 MYDQL
+302 LYDQL

-312 RYSTDARWLVPHFE
+312 RYSTDERWLVPHFE

-348 SFYRDIATETLD
+348 VFYRDIATETLD

-369 EKGGFYSTQDADSEG
+369 ENGGFYSTQDADSEG
-384 VEGKFFVWELPD
+384 VEGKFFVWEPPE
-396 VEDIIGEKNA
+396 VEDIIGEENA
-406 EIFCEYYDITPQ
+406 EIFCEFYDITPH

-424 NILHVQTPPDIFA
+424 NILHVQTPPDLFA
-437 RKLRMDQDELEALL
+437 RKLQMEPEELETLL
-451 ADGRQKLFEEREK
+451 AAGRRKLFEAREK

-477 WNGIMI
+477 WNGLML

-488 GYQLTRKPEYLT
+488 GYQLTGKPEYLA

-512 LSQDNG
+512 LSQENG
-518 LLFRTYREG
+518 LLWRTYRAG

-535 EDYSY
+535 EDYAY

-567 MIDQFGDEA
+567 MIDQFSDDV

-586 HESLIVQSKSAYDGA
+586 HETLIVQSKSAYDGA
-601 TPAGVSM
+601 TPAGASM
-608 AIHSLFRLAKHL
+608 AIHSLLRLAKHL
-620 DKPEFHNKAVET
+620 NTPEFQDKAVET
-632 LKLYFN
+632 LKLYFH
-638 QLEVMPSG
+638 QMQGMPSG

-654 AFLIS
+654 AFLLS
-659 TPKEIAIVGGKRDT
+659 TPKEIAIVGPKGDA

-686 LPNKIVALSEPN
+686 QPNKILALREPA
-698 DGGALPLLAN
+698 DDATLPLLAN
-708 KPQIDNSTTAYVC
+708 KPQIDNTATAYIC
-721 ENYVC
+721 ENYAC
-726 QTPTTEIDAFLGM
+726 QAPTTDVKTFVEM
-739 L
+739 LS

>member
-1 MRKNI
+1 MND
-6 SRYRL
+6 S
-11 GVRTDG
+11 
-17 SQPSNRGSNPRSG
+17 P
-30 IFIYKSGSRLP
+30 
-41 AFLTRTP
+41 
-48 RHWRMHMHDTLK
+48 K
-60 HTNRLIHETSPYLLQ
+60 HTNRLINETSPYLLQ
-75 HAHNPVEWY
+75 HAHNPVDWY
-84 PWGEEALERAK
+84 PWGEEALDHAK
-95 REQKPIL
+95 KENKPIL

-119 SFENED
+119 SFENEEIAD
-125 IAAVMNELF
+125 IMNSLF

-156 IMTRHGGWPMTV
+156 IMTQHGGWPMTV
-168 FLTPNLKPFY
+168 FLTPDLKPFY

-184 PEDRYGRPGFPKVMH
+184 PTDSYGRPGFPKVMH

-209 AQVLEQADQLTTQLN
+209 TQVLEQADKLTTQLSR
-224 QMSNLVDPHEHEL
+224 MSHLVDPQEHEL
-237 TEELITKAFQHY
+237 TEELMTKAFQDY
-249 RSQFDSQYGGFGN
+249 RSRFDSHYGGFGN

-284 PNALEMVELT
+284 ANAFEMVELT
-294 LQKMALGG
+294 LQKMARGG

-312 RYSTDARWLVPHFE
+312 RYSTDEKWLVPHFE
-326 KMLYDNAQ
+326 KMLYDNAL
-334 LVVAYFEAYQATQN
+334 LVVAYFEAFQSTQN
-348 SFYRDIATETLD
+348 IFYRDIATDTLD
-360 YVLREMYDA
+360 YILREMYD
-369 EKGGFYSTQDADSEG
+369 EENGGFYSTQDADSEG
-384 VEGKFFVWELPD
+384 VEGKFFVWEPND
-396 VEDIIGEKNA
+396 VEDVIGEENA
-406 EIFCEYYDITPQ
+406 KIFCEYYDITPH

-424 NILHVQTPPDIFA
+424 NILHIQTPQDVFA
-437 RKLRMDQDELEALL
+437 RKIGMDQQELENLL
-451 ADGRQKLFEEREK
+451 STSRNKLFEERKK

-488 GYQLTRKPEYLT
+488 GYQLTGKSDYLT

-518 LLFRTYREG
+518 LLLRTYRSG

-540 FIAGLIALYE
+540 FISGLIALYE
-550 ASFEPRWLT
+550 ASFDSRWLR
-559 EAERLAHL
+559 EAERLANI
-567 MIDQFGDEA
+567 MIDQFGDEN

-586 HESLIVQSKSAYDGA
+586 HEALIVQSKSAYDGA
-601 TPAGVSM
+601 TPSGASM
-608 AIHSLFRLAKHL
+608 AIHGLLRLAKHM
-620 DKPEFHNKAVET
+620 DNPVFHETAVDT

-638 QLEVMPSG
+638 QMESMPSG

-654 AFLIS
+654 SFLLS
-659 TPKEIAIVGGKRDT
+659 TPKEIAIIGEIGDKR
-673 KTEAMLTALHGMY
+673 TEELLTTLHNMY
-686 LPNKIVALSEPN
+686 IPNKIIGLSDPN
-698 DGGALPLLAN
+698 EENRLPLLAN
-708 KPQIDNSTTAYVC
+708 KPQVNGNSTVYVC
-721 ENYVC
+721 ENFAC
-726 QTPTTEIDAFLGM
+726 QTPTSNVEEFVEL
-739 L
+739 LKS

>member
-1 MRKNI
+1 MHN
-6 SRYRL
+6 
-11 GVRTDG
+11 
-17 SQPSNRGSNPRSG
+17 
-30 IFIYKSGSRLP
+30 
-41 AFLTRTP
+41 TP
-48 RHWRMHMHDTLK
+48 K

-75 HAHNPVEWY
+75 HAHNPVDWY

-119 SFENED
+119 SFENEE

-134 VNIKVDRE
+134 INIKVDRE

-156 IMTRHGGWPMTV
+156 VMTRQGGWPMTV
-168 FLTPNLKPFY
+168 FLTPDLKPFY

-184 PEDRYGRPGFPKVMH
+184 PTDRYGRPGFPKVME
-199 AVAEAFNEKN
+199 AVAEAFNDKR
-209 AQVLEQADQLTTQLN
+209 AQVLEQADQLTVQLN
-224 QMSNLVDPHEHEL
+224 QISNVVDPHEHEL
-237 TEELITKAFQHY
+237 TEQLMQNAFQHY
-249 RSQFDSQYGGFGN
+249 HSQFDSHHGGFGN

-284 PNALEMVELT
+284 AYALEMVELT
-294 LQKMALGG
+294 LEKMARGG

-312 RYSTDARWLVPHFE
+312 RYSTDAHWLVPHFE

-334 LVVAYFEAYQATQN
+334 LVVAYFEAFQATQKP
-348 SFYRDIATETLD
+348 FYRDIAVETLD

-369 EKGGFYSTQDADSEG
+369 ENGGFYSTQDADSEG
-384 VEGKFFVWELPD
+384 VEGKFFVWELND
-396 VEDIIGEKNA
+396 VEDIIGEENA
-406 EIFCEYYDITPQ
+406 EVFCEYYDITPQ

-424 NILHVQTPPDIFA
+424 NILHVQTSPDIFA
-437 RKLRMDQDELEALL
+437 RKLQMDVEKLETLL

-488 GYQLTRKPEYLT
+488 GYQLTGKPEYLE

-518 LLFRTYREG
+518 LLLRTYRSG

-559 EAERLAHL
+559 EAERLAHI
-567 MIDQFGDEA
+567 MIDQFGDDA

-586 HESLIVQSKSAYDGA
+586 HETLIVQSKSAYDGA
-601 TPAGVSM
+601 TPSGASM
-608 AIHSLFRLAKHL
+608 AIHSLLRLAKHL
-620 DKPEFHNKAVET
+620 DNPEFHDKALET
-632 LKLYFN
+632 LKLYF
-638 QLEVMPSG
+638 QQMERMPTG

-654 AFLIS
+654 AFLLS
-659 TPKEIAIVGGKRDT
+659 TPKEIAIVGKKGDAET
-673 KTEAMLTALHGMY
+673 KAMLARLHGVY
-686 LPNKIVALSEPN
+686 QPNKIVALSESA
-698 DGGALPLLAN
+698 DGQTLPLLAG
-708 KPQIDNSTTAYVC
+708 KTQVDDTATAYVC

-726 QTPTTEIDAFLGM
+726 QAPTTDVEAFVEL
-739 L
+739 LQ

>member
-1 MRKNI
+1 
-6 SRYRL
+6 
-11 GVRTDG
+11 
-17 SQPSNRGSNPRSG
+17 
-30 IFIYKSGSRLP
+30 
-41 AFLTRTP
+41 
-48 RHWRMHMHDTLK
+48 MHDTPK

-75 HAHNPVEWY
+75 HAHNPVDWY
-84 PWGEEALERAK
+84 PWGAEALERAK

-119 SFENED
+119 SFENEE

-134 VNIKVDRE
+134 INIKVDRE

-150 YMNAVQ
+150 YMSAVQ
-156 IMTRHGGWPMTV
+156 VMTRSGGWPMTV
-168 FLTPNLKPFY
+168 FLTPDLKPFY

-184 PEDRYGRPGFPKVMH
+184 PTDRYGRPGFPKVMH

-209 AQVLEQADQLTTQLN
+209 AQVLQQADRLTAQLHQI
-224 QMSNLVDPHEHEL
+224 SNTVDAREHEL
-237 TEELITKAFQHY
+237 TEQLMTNAFQHY
-249 RSQFDSQYGGFGN
+249 RAQFDSRYGGFGN

-284 PNALEMVELT
+284 ANALEMVELT
-294 LQKMALGG
+294 LQKMARGG

-312 RYSTDARWLVPHFE
+312 RYSVDAHWLVPHFE

-334 LVVAYFEAYQATQN
+334 LVVAYFEAYQATQKP
-348 SFYRDIATETLD
+348 FYREIATQTLD
-360 YVLREMYDA
+360 YILREMYDP
-369 EKGGFYSTQDADSEG
+369 ENGGFYATQDADSEG
-384 VEGKFFVWELPD
+384 VEGKFFVWEPNE
-396 VEDIIGEKNA
+396 VEDIIGEQNA
-406 EIFCEYYDITPQ
+406 EVFCEFYDITPQ

-437 RKLRMDQDELEALL
+437 RKLRMEVESLETLL
-451 ADGRQKLFEEREK
+451 ADSRQKLFQEREK

-477 WNGIMI
+477 WNGLML
-483 RGMAM
+483 RGMAI
-488 GYQLTRKPEYLT
+488 GYQLTGKPEYLL
-500 ACEKSAEFVLTT
+500 ACEQSAEFVLAT
-512 LSQDNG
+512 LSQENG
-518 LLFRTYREG
+518 LLLRTYRAG

-535 EDYSY
+535 EDYAY

-550 ASFEPRWLT
+550 ASFEPRWLM

-567 MIDQFGDEA
+567 MIEQFGDEA

-586 HESLIVQSKSAYDGA
+586 HETLIVQSKSAYDGA
-601 TPAGVSM
+601 TPSGASM
-608 AIHSLFRLAKHL
+608 AIHSLLRLAKHL
-620 DKPEFHNKAVET
+620 DKPEFHDKAVET
-632 LKLYFN
+632 LKLYYH
-638 QLEVMPSG
+638 QMEGMPSG

-654 AFLIS
+654 AFLLS
-659 TPKEIAIVGGKRDT
+659 TPKEIAIVGEKGDA
-673 KTEAMLTALHGMY
+673 KTEAMLAALHGMY
-686 LPNKIVALSEPN
+686 LPNKILAMRELPEEQT
-698 DGGALPLLAN
+698 LPLLAG
-708 KPQIDNSTTAYVC
+708 KTQIDGRATAYVC

-726 QTPTTEIDAFLGM
+726 QAPTTDVEAFMEM
-739 L
+739 LR